1 MARVFS
7 QALTRLSST
16 SPKFPNPT
24 TLSYNP
30 PSPLS
35 PRILTQRN
43 RSNQS
48 GKAQLLEVDLDSSSS
63 SSSDG
68 ASAGGEVEVMGVRR
82 LEDVIHGII
91 VRRSA
96 PDWLPFVPG
105 SSYWVPPRRRAPGIV
120 EFVGKLANPLSEEE
134 SMSFATERG
143 WPSTAY
149 FIDVNKKVEFPYPVL
164 LYKNVVKLLLALCII
179 VTYVLGL
186 VVASL
191 TFCFFTQRNNSGKTK
206 LKNVIRDS
214 AIQTM
219 NLNPRMQRVEGNLYG
234 ELLARGRS
242 PLYISETAETKKL
255 EVKLWQKKTSKHS
268 NVCTETSAMS
278 TTPRKLMCFCY
289 SGGERMA
296 NADCSLGKYMGGVSE
311 ATVIEEGISFKD
323 LLGMKIV
330 ASIAG
335 PSNARALNSNNF

>member
-1 MARVFS
+1 MARVLS
-7 QALTRLSST
+7 QTLTRLSST

-24 TLSYNP
+24 TLSYSYSP

-120 EFVGKLANPLSEEE
+120 EFVGKLTNPLSDEEN
-134 SMSFATERG
+134 MSFATERG

-149 FIDVNKKVEFPYPVL
+149 FIDGAAAHPVPLELQVKVE
-164 LYKNVVKLLLALCII
+164 VK
-179 VTYVLGL
+179 
-186 VVASL
+186 
-191 TFCFFTQRNNSGKTK
+191 
-206 LKNVIRDS
+206 
-214 AIQTM
+214 
-219 NLNPRMQRVEGNLYG
+219 VEDNTDN
-234 ELLARGRS
+234 ES
-242 PLYISETAETKKL
+242 QSEDAE
-255 EVKLWQKKTSKHS
+255 
-268 NVCTETSAMS
+268 
-278 TTPRKLMCFCY
+278 
-289 SGGERMA
+289 G
-296 NADCSLGKYMGGVSE
+296 
-311 ATVIEEGISFKD
+311 
-323 LLGMKIV
+323 
-330 ASIAG
+330 
-335 PSNARALNSNNF
+335 